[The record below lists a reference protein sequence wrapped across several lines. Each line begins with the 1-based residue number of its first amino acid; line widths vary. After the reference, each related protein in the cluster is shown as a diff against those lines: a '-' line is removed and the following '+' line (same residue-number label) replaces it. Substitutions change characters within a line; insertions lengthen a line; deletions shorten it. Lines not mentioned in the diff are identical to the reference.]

1 MTRKCSTDF
10 VVAFFQN
17 VKMTNCLLPK
27 RRYVTKTLP
36 IGPEML
42 AEITLVVW
50 GRNNG
55 RVVTEGSKIDN
66 ANFNVRVSV
75 CH

>member
-27 RRYVTKTLP
+27 RRFVTKTLP
-36 IGPEML
+36 IRQEML
-42 AEITLVVW
+42 AEITLEGL

-55 RVVTEGSKIDN
+55 HVVTEGSKIDN
-66 ANFNVRVSV
+66 VNFNVRVSV
-75 CH
+75 YH